1 LRKTWLTIN
10 FKSIKANS
18 FYQFS
23 HENKGLVV
31 LVNKL
36 NKELIERK
44 EKEKKENKVN

>member
-1 LRKTWLTIN
+1 L
-10 FKSIKANS
+10 KSIKANS

-23 HENKGLVV
+23 HENKELPV

-44 EKEKKENKVN
+44 EKEENKVN